1 MSVIQSKAIKM
12 MQVGGPEVLQW
23 VDIEVAAPGS
33 DEVRVVHEAIG
44 LNFIDVYFR
53 KGVYPQPLPGW
64 LGMEASG
71 VIESVGSNVKHVKA
85 GDRVAYAGKPAG
97 AYSQVRVMPAEIVV
111 KLPDA
116 ISFEMGAAMMLQGL
130 TVNYLLTD
138 SYKVQAG
145 DTVLFHAAAGGVGL
159 IAMQWLKLL
168 GATVIGTV
176 GSEEKAALAKSYGC
190 DHTILYTKEDFVAR
204 TKELTNGKGVNV
216 VYDSI
221 GKDTFMQSLDC
232 IKPRGMMVTYGNASG
247 AVPPIDVGILG
258 VKGSLKLTRP
268 TVMTYAHDRSLLE
281 PMSAELFDKVMSGK
295 IKIEINQRYQLQD
308 AAQAHRDLE
317 DRKTT
322 GSTIFLPR

>member
-23 VDIEVAAPGS
+23 VDIEVAAPGP

-64 LGMEASG
+64 LGMEAAG

-138 SYKVQAG
+138 SYKVKAG

-176 GSEEKAALAKSYGC
+176 GSEEKAALAKAYGC

-247 AVPPIDVGILG
+247 PVSPIDVGILG

-281 PMSAELFDKVMSGK
+281 PMSAELFDKVVSGK

>member
-12 MQVGGPEVLQW
+12 MEVGGPEVLKW
-23 VDIEVAAPGS
+23 VDIEVAEPGPG
-33 DEVRVVHEAIG
+33 EVRIQHQAIG

-71 VIESVGSNVKHVKA
+71 IVESVGANVKHLKV
-85 GDRVAYAGKPAG
+85 GDRVVYAAKPPG
-97 AYSQVRVMPAEIVV
+97 AYSQVRVIAADVVV

-130 TVNYLLTD
+130 TVHYLLND
-138 SYKVQAG
+138 SYRVKAG

-190 DHTILYTKEDFVAR
+190 DHTILYKQEDFVAR
-204 TKELTNGKGVNV
+204 TRELTNGKGVNV

-247 AVPPIDVGILG
+247 PVPPIDVGILG

-281 PMSAELFDKVMSGK
+281 PMSAELFDKVISGK
-295 IKIEINQRYQLQD
+295 IKIEINQKYQLQD

-322 GSTIFLPR
+322 GSTIFLP

>member
-1 MSVIQSKAIKM
+1 MIQSKAIKM

-23 VDIEVAAPGS
+23 VDIEVAAPGP

-64 LGMEASG
+64 LGMEAAG

-138 SYKVQAG
+138 SYKVKAG

-247 AVPPIDVGILG
+247 PVPPIDVGILG

-281 PMSAELFDKVMSGK
+281 PMSAELFDKVVSGK

>member
-23 VDIEVAAPGS
+23 VDIEVAAPGP

-64 LGMEASG
+64 LGMEAAG
-71 VIESVGSNVKHVKA
+71 VIESVGSNVKHVKV

-247 AVPPIDVGILG
+247 SVPPIDVGILG

>member
-23 VDIEVAAPGS
+23 VDIDVPAPGP

-64 LGMEASG
+64 LGMEAAG

-97 AYSQVRVMPAEIVV
+97 AYAQVRVMPAEIVV

-130 TVNYLLTD
+130 TVSYLLTD

-145 DTVLFHAAAGGVGL
+145 DIVLFHAAAGGVGL

-247 AVPPIDVGILG
+247 PVPPIDVGILG

-281 PMSAELFDKVMSGK
+281 PMSADLFDKVIKGK

>member
-23 VDIEVAAPGS
+23 VDIEVAAPGP

-71 VIESVGSNVKHVKA
+71 VIESVGSNVKHVKV

-145 DTVLFHAAAGGVGL
+145 DKVLFHAAAGGVGL

-247 AVPPIDVGILG
+247 SVPPIDVGILG

-281 PMSAELFDKVMSGK
+281 PMSADLFDKVINGK

>member
-1 MSVIQSKAIKM
+1 MSMIQSKAIKM

-23 VDIEVAAPGS
+23 VDIEVAAPGP

-64 LGMEASG
+64 LGMEAAG

-138 SYKVQAG
+138 SYKVKAG

-176 GSEEKAALAKSYGC
+176 GSEEKAALAKAYGC

-247 AVPPIDVGILG
+247 PVPPIDVGILG

-281 PMSAELFDKVMSGK
+281 PMSADLFDKVVSGK

>member
-23 VDIEVAAPGS
+23 VDIEVAAPGP
-33 DEVRVVHEAIG
+33 DEGRVVHEAIG

-138 SYKVQAG
+138 SYQVKAG

-221 GKDTFMQSLDC
+221 GKNTFMQSLDC
-232 IKPRGMMVTYGNASG
+232 LKPRGMMVTYGNASG
-247 AVPPIDVGILG
+247 PVPPIDVGILG

-281 PMSAELFDKVMSGK
+281 PMSADLFDKVIKGK

>member
-23 VDIEVAAPGS
+23 VDIEVAAPGP

-97 AYSQVRVMPAEIVV
+97 AYSQVRLMPAEIVV

-204 TKELTNGKGVNV
+204 TKELTNGKGVNG

-247 AVPPIDVGILG
+247 PVPPIDVGILG

>member
-12 MQVGGPEVLQW
+12 MEVGGPEVLQW
-23 VDIEVAAPGS
+23 VDIEVAAPGP

-64 LGMEASG
+64 LGMEAAG
-71 VIESVGSNVKHVKA
+71 VIESVGSNVKHVKV

-247 AVPPIDVGILG
+247 PVPPIDVGILG

-295 IKIEINQRYQLQD
+295 IKIDINQRYQLQD

>member
-23 VDIEVAAPGS
+23 VDIEVAAPGP

-308 AAQAHRDLE
+308 SAQAHRDLE

>member
-23 VDIEVAAPGS
+23 VDIEVAAPGP

-64 LGMEASG
+64 LGMEAAG

-138 SYKVQAG
+138 SYKVKAG

-190 DHTILYTKEDFVAR
+190 DHTILYTKENFVAR

-247 AVPPIDVGILG
+247 PVPPIDVGILG

-281 PMSAELFDKVMSGK
+281 PMSADLFDKVISGK

-308 AAQAHRDLE
+308 AARAHRDLE

-322 GSTIFLPR
+322 GSTIFLPK

>member
-23 VDIEVAAPGS
+23 VDIEVAAPGP

-64 LGMEASG
+64 LGMEAAG

-247 AVPPIDVGILG
+247 SVPPIDVGILG

-281 PMSAELFDKVMSGK
+281 PMSADLFDKVMSGK
-295 IKIEINQRYQLQD
+295 IKIDINQRYQLQD

>member
-23 VDIEVAAPGS
+23 VDIEVAAPGP

-64 LGMEASG
+64 LGMEAAG

-138 SYKVQAG
+138 SYKVKAG

-176 GSEEKAALAKSYGC
+176 GSEEKAALAKAYGC

-232 IKPRGMMVTYGNASG
+232 LKPRGMMVTYGNASG
-247 AVPPIDVGILG
+247 PVPPIDVGILG

-281 PMSAELFDKVMSGK
+281 PMSAELFDKVVSGK

>member
-23 VDIEVAAPGS
+23 VDIEVAAPGP

-64 LGMEASG
+64 LGMEAAG

-97 AYSQVRVMPAEIVV
+97 GFSQVRVMPAEIVV

-130 TVNYLLTD
+130 TVHYLLTD
-138 SYKVQAG
+138 SYKVKAG

-247 AVPPIDVGILG
+247 PVPPIDVGILG

-281 PMSAELFDKVMSGK
+281 PMSAELFDKVVSGK

>member
-1 MSVIQSKAIKM
+1 
-12 MQVGGPEVLQW
+12 
-23 VDIEVAAPGS
+23 
-33 DEVRVVHEAIG
+33 
-44 LNFIDVYFR
+44 
-53 KGVYPQPLPGW
+53 
-64 LGMEASG
+64 
-71 VIESVGSNVKHVKA
+71 
-85 GDRVAYAGKPAG
+85 
-97 AYSQVRVMPAEIVV
+97 
-111 KLPDA
+111 LPDA

-247 AVPPIDVGILG
+247 PVPPIDVGILG

-281 PMSAELFDKVMSGK
+281 PMSADLFDKVMSGK

>member
-1 MSVIQSKAIKM
+1 MSVIKSKAIKM

-23 VDIEVAAPGS
+23 VDIEVAAPGP

-71 VIESVGSNVKHVKA
+71 VIESVGSNVKHVKV

-247 AVPPIDVGILG
+247 SVPPIDVGILG

-268 TVMTYAHDRSLLE
+268 TVMTYAHDRS
-281 PMSAELFDKVMSGK
+281 
-295 IKIEINQRYQLQD
+295 
-308 AAQAHRDLE
+308 
-317 DRKTT
+317 
-322 GSTIFLPR
+322 

>member
-23 VDIEVAAPGS
+23 VDIEVAAPGP

-247 AVPPIDVGILG
+247 PVPPIDVGILG

-281 PMSAELFDKVMSGK
+281 PMSADLFDKVINGK

-308 AAQAHRDLE
+308 AAQAHLDLE

>member
-23 VDIEVAAPGS
+23 VDIEVAAPGP

-232 IKPRGMMVTYGNASG
+232 LKPRGMMVTYGNASG
-247 AVPPIDVGILG
+247 PVPPIDVGILG

-281 PMSAELFDKVMSGK
+281 PMSAELFDKVINGK

>member
-1 MSVIQSKAIKM
+1 MSTMQSKAIKM
-12 MQVGGPEVLQW
+12 MEVGGPEVLKW
-23 VDIEVAAPGS
+23 VDIEVGEPGPQ
-33 DEVRVVHEAIG
+33 DVRIRHEAIG

-71 VIESVGSNVKHVKA
+71 VIESVGSEVKHLKV

-97 AYSQVRVMPAEIVV
+97 AYSQIRVMPADIVV

-130 TVNYLLTD
+130 TVQYLLTD
-138 SYKVQAG
+138 SYQVKPG

-176 GSEEKAALAKSYGC
+176 GSEEKAKLAKSYGC
-190 DHTILYTKEDFVAR
+190 DHTILYKKEDFVKR
-204 TKELTNGKGVNV
+204 TRELTNGRGVNV

-232 IKPRGMMVTYGNASG
+232 IMSRGMMVTYGNASG
-247 AVPPIDVGILG
+247 SVPPIDVGILG
-258 VKGSLKLTRP
+258 GKGSLKLTRP

-281 PMSAELFDKVMSGK
+281 PMSADLFDKVISGK
-295 IKIEINQRYQLQD
+295 IKIEIKQKYQLEN

-322 GSTIFLPR
+322 GSTILLPW

>member
-23 VDIEVAAPGS
+23 VDIEVAAPGP

-64 LGMEASG
+64 LGMEAAG

-97 AYSQVRVMPAEIVV
+97 AYSQVRVMPAEILV

-138 SYKVQAG
+138 SYKVKAG

-190 DHTILYTKEDFVAR
+190 DHTILYAKEDFVAR

-221 GKDTFMQSLDC
+221 GKDTFIQSLDC

-247 AVPPIDVGILG
+247 PVPPIDIGILG
-258 VKGSLKLTRP
+258 IKGSLKLTRP

-281 PMSAELFDKVMSGK
+281 PMSAELFDKVISGK

>member
-1 MSVIQSKAIKM
+1 
-12 MQVGGPEVLQW
+12 
-23 VDIEVAAPGS
+23 
-33 DEVRVVHEAIG
+33 
-44 LNFIDVYFR
+44 
-53 KGVYPQPLPGW
+53 
-64 LGMEASG
+64 
-71 VIESVGSNVKHVKA
+71 
-85 GDRVAYAGKPAG
+85 
-97 AYSQVRVMPAEIVV
+97 
-111 KLPDA
+111 
-116 ISFEMGAAMMLQGL
+116 
-130 TVNYLLTD
+130 
-138 SYKVQAG
+138 
-145 DTVLFHAAAGGVGL
+145 
-159 IAMQWLKLL
+159 MQWLKLL

-190 DHTILYTKEDFVAR
+190 DHTILYTKEDFVVRA
-204 TKELTNGKGVNV
+204 KELTNGKGVNV

-247 AVPPIDVGILG
+247 PVPPIDVGILG

-281 PMSAELFDKVMSGK
+281 PMSADLFDKVMSGK

>member
-23 VDIEVAAPGS
+23 VDIEVAAPGP

-64 LGMEASG
+64 LGMEAAG

-138 SYKVQAG
+138 SYKVKAG

-176 GSEEKAALAKSYGC
+176 GSEEKAALAKAYGC

-221 GKDTFMQSLDC
+221 GKDTIMQSLDC

-247 AVPPIDVGILG
+247 PVPPIDVGILG

-281 PMSAELFDKVMSGK
+281 PMSADLFDKVVSGK

>member
-23 VDIEVAAPGS
+23 VNIDVAAPGP

-64 LGMEASG
+64 LGMEAAG

-97 AYSQVRVMPAEIVV
+97 AYSQVRVMPAEILV

-138 SYKVQAG
+138 SYQVKAG

-247 AVPPIDVGILG
+247 PVPPIDVGILG

-281 PMSAELFDKVMSGK
+281 PMSADLFDKVINGK

>member
-23 VDIEVAAPGS
+23 VNIDVAAPGP

-64 LGMEASG
+64 LGMEAAG

-97 AYSQVRVMPAEIVV
+97 AYSQVRVMPAEILV

-138 SYKVQAG
+138 SYQVKAG

-176 GSEEKAALAKSYGC
+176 CSEEKAALAKSYGC
-190 DHTILYTKEDFVAR
+190 YHTILYTKEDFVAR

-247 AVPPIDVGILG
+247 PVPPIDVGILG

-281 PMSAELFDKVMSGK
+281 PMSADLFDKVINGK

>member
-1 MSVIQSKAIKM
+1 VIQSQAIKM

-23 VDIEVAAPGS
+23 VDIEVAAPGP

-247 AVPPIDVGILG
+247 SVPPIDVGILG

-281 PMSAELFDKVMSGK
+281 PMSADLFDKVISGK

>member
-23 VDIEVAAPGS
+23 VDIEVAAPGP

-176 GSEEKAALAKSYGC
+176 GSEEKAALAKFYGC

-247 AVPPIDVGILG
+247 PVPPIDVGILG

-281 PMSAELFDKVMSGK
+281 PMSADLFDKVINGK